1 MPQTRPASLLD
12 GLYSLFPIPYSLSL
26 PMPNRVGVVPFR
38 WDVRRREQ
46 LGRLLDVP
54 APPRP
59 PGGGAVPF
67 RELLPEV
74 RDSAARVLARAG
86 DARLV
91 FVGRSPENLFDYLT
105 GILAHTSWADRCDL
119 LSVSIPWG
127 DVHAVLPR
135 DTVQGLH
142 AHVRALALSPAEI
155 AASPRPVALVDLVS
169 SGNTFGSLSATLATW
184 ARHEGVDVNAVRR
197 RLRFVG
203 ITRRTKNS
211 PNTWRWFQRASW
223 AADFPRAALRGVS
236 VPYWFWTE
244 LGNYQDKTMRS
255 NGAEHWGTDALMHP
269 PRDPEAIEALK
280 TAVRIHERA
289 RTRDERERFAAAL
302 TAREEMREP
311 WLRSLVVE
319 IRRGA

>member
-1 MPQTRPASLLD
+1 
-12 GLYSLFPIPYSLSL
+12 
-26 PMPNRVGVVPFR
+26 MPNRTGVVPFR

-54 APPRP
+54 TPKRP
-59 PGGGAVPF
+59 HAWVPTRF
-67 RELLPEV
+67 RDLLPEV
-74 RDSAARVLARAG
+74 RGCAVRVLARAG

-105 GILAHTSWADRCDL
+105 GALAHTSWADRCDL

-127 DVHAVLPR
+127 DVHGFLPR
-135 DTVQGLH
+135 PMVEGLH
-142 AHVRALALSPAEI
+142 AHCRALGLSPAEI
-155 AASPRPVALVDLVS
+155 ARSPRPVALVDWVS
-169 SGNTFGSLSATLATW
+169 SGTTFGSLSATLATW
-184 ARHEGVDVNAVRR
+184 AREEGVDVNAVRR

-211 PNTWRWFQRASW
+211 PNTWRWFQRVDW
-223 AADFPRAALRGVS
+223 AGDYPRNALRGVS
-236 VPYWFWTE
+236 VPYWFWSE

-255 NGAEHWGTDALMHP
+255 NSAEHWGTETLMHP

-280 TAVRIHERA
+280 VAVRIHEQA
-289 RTRDERERFAAAL
+289 RTRDERARFAAEL

-319 IRRGA
+319 IRRG

>member
-1 MPQTRPASLLD
+1 
-12 GLYSLFPIPYSLSL
+12 
-26 PMPNRVGVVPFR
+26 MPNRAGVVPFR

-54 APPRP
+54 APRRP
-59 PGGGAVPF
+59 YVWIPTRF
-67 RELLPEV
+67 RDLFPEV
-74 RDSAARVLARAG
+74 RSCAVRVLARAG

-105 GILAHTSWADRCDL
+105 GALAHTSWADRCDL

-127 DVHAVLPR
+127 DVHGFLPR
-135 DTVQGLH
+135 PMVEGLH
-142 AHVRALALSPAEI
+142 AHFRALGLSPAEI
-155 AASPRPVALVDLVS
+155 ARSPRPVALVDLVS
-169 SGNTFGSLSATLATW
+169 SGTTFGSLSATLATW

-203 ITRRTKNS
+203 ITRRTRNS
-211 PNTWRWFQRASW
+211 PNTWRWFQRVDW
-223 AADFPRAALRGVS
+223 AADYPRNALRGVS
-236 VPYWFWTE
+236 VPDWFWSE

-255 NGAEHWGTDALMHP
+255 NSAEHWGTDNLMRP
-269 PRDPEAIEALK
+269 SRDPEAIEALK

-289 RTRDERERFAAAL
+289 RRPDERARFSAQLA
-302 TAREEMREP
+302 AREEMREP

-319 IRRGA
+319 IRRG